1 MFPGV
6 YVSFRCPVPSPRSAI
21 LVSSKK
27 RETAMLTRHAE
38 IRCQQRGIRP
48 EVVDTLL
55 AYGRR
60 ERRHG
65 ADVCFMDRDAHRR
78 AERDLGRK
86 TYARLSD
93 RLRTYL
99 VVGDDEQVITA
110 APRLRRIKV

>member
-1 MFPGV
+1 
-6 YVSFRCPVPSPRSAI
+6 
-21 LVSSKK
+21 
-27 RETAMLTRHAE
+27 MLTRHAE

-48 EVVDTLL
+48 DVVDTLL

-78 AERDLGRK
+78 AERDLGRE

-99 VVGDDEQVITA
+99 VVGDDGQVITA
-110 APRLRRIKV
+110 APRLGRLKI